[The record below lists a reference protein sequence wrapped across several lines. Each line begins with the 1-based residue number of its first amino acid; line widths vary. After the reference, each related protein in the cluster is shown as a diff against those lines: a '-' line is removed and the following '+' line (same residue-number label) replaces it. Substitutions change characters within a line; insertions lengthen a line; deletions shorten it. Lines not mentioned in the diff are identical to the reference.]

1 MKYFAALFAG
11 AGSVLAFSP
20 FGWWLILLPSIAIL
34 FFLWSRAT
42 ATQAFAI
49 GLCFGVGQFGT
60 GVSWVYI
67 SIQTFGGMPP
77 VLAAACVAVFVVL
90 MALYP
95 ALAGF
100 VQAFF
105 RRWGFTARVVLFMPV
120 IYTGFEWL
128 RGWLFSG
135 FPWLNA
141 GYTVLDTPLS
151 GLAPLGGVFLVGLAT
166 LFTIGAVM
174 AVLRDFSFGSV
185 LFALIAVALWG
196 GSWFINQQPWTSQ
209 RGEPIK
215 VAVIQNNV
223 PLLNKWNEAARGAIV
238 AEYLQVSQLHRNK
251 DLVVWPEGAFPD
263 YLDNIPEPFWDMLK
277 RHPADFAFGALNK
290 PGEDGRYYNS
300 IAAVSGSNVTL
311 YNKQHLVPFGEYF
324 PLKTILAPVL
334 KYLTIPMSNFSS
346 WTADQAPL
354 PLAGTA
360 AAASICYEDAFPHE
374 WRNQVAG
381 AGILLNVSEDMW
393 FGNSLGP
400 HQRLQMAQFRSR
412 ESERP
417 MVRSSNNGL
426 SSLINWRGG
435 IVSVAPQFVKAQVVG
450 VVQPRTGMTPFAR
463 FGDLPALATGVLML
477 LIGLL
482 FGRRRLR

>member
-1 MKYFAALFAG
+1 MKYIAALIAG
-11 AGSVLAFSP
+11 ASLVLAFSP
-20 FGWWLILLPSIAIL
+20 FGWWYIALPCFALL
-34 FFLWSRAT
+34 FFLWSRASSG
-42 ATQAFAI
+42 QAFLIGFSFGI
-49 GLCFGVGQFGT
+49 GLFGV

-77 VLAAACVAVFVVL
+77 VLAAVCVAGFVLL

-95 ALAGF
+95 ALAGLF
-100 VQAFF
+100 QSFF
-105 RRWGFTARVVLFMPV
+105 SRVSFSARVALLMPT
-120 IYTGFEWL
+120 IYIGFEWL

-141 GYTVLDTPLS
+141 GYSVLETPLS
-151 GLAPLGGVFLVGLAT
+151 GLAPLGGVYLVGLVA
-166 LFTIGAVM
+166 LLSVGAFV
-174 AVLRDFSFGSV
+174 AVLHRFGTGSV
-185 LFALIAVALWG
+185 LCALLAVAAWG
-196 GSWFINQQPWTSQ
+196 GSWMVDRHPWTRPNGSA
-209 RGEPIK
+209 IS

-251 DLVVWPEGAFPD
+251 DLVVWPEGAIPD
-263 YLDNIPEPFWDMLK
+263 YLNNLPVPFWDMLK
-277 RHPADFAFGALNK
+277 RHPADFAFGALNR
-290 PGEDGRYYNS
+290 PDPDGRYYNT
-300 IAAVSGSNVTL
+300 IAAVNGDRVAV

-324 PLKTILAPVL
+324 PLKTLLAPVL
-334 KYLTIPMSNFSS
+334 KYLTIPMSNFSA
-346 WTADQAPL
+346 WDTRQEPL

-374 WRNQVAG
+374 WRNQVKDSG
-381 AGILLNVSEDMW
+381 FLLNVSEDMW

-412 ESERP
+412 ETERP

-426 SSLINWRGG
+426 SSLIDWRGN
-435 IVSVAPQFVKAQVVG
+435 IESIAAQFVKAQVVG
-450 VVQPRTGMTPFAR
+450 TIQPRSGLTPFVR
-463 FGDLPALATGVLML
+463 FGDLPALALGTFML
-477 LIGLL
+477 LVGML